1 MWRVNS
7 LGKTLILGKIE
18 GGGEGSDGE
27 WDGWMAS
34 LIQWTWV
41 SANSKTYSGG
51 QGSLVFCSPWGR
63 KESDIK
69 SQHHWATE
77 QLLLCFR
84 DLYCAS
90 FMKGNVTLYVHWKKH
105 THNVIKWALS
115 MNSAPETYLEK
126 SSLPQLAFAAISSA
140 ENLSRKGI
148 YFPRDKMDIIS
159 HRG

>member
-18 GGGEGSDGE
+18 GRGEGSDGE

-51 QGSLVFCSPWGR
+51 QGSLVFCSQWGR

-84 DLYCAS
+84 DLYWAS

-115 MNSAPETYLEK
+115 MNSG
-126 SSLPQLAFAAISSA
+126 SR
-140 ENLSRKGI
+140 NLSRKVLTTTACFCSNFLSRKSIKKGDLFSKRQDG
-148 YFPRDKMDIIS
+148 YHIS
-159 HRG
+159 